1 VNTFTKIINRTN
13 SNHYYKRYLRLET
26 INADINVYL
35 IFYPQ
40 NMKLEVEVLEL
51 TSIIASLGKSSRYF
65 EEVVDDKGTADWLMR
80 LRHKLIEQ
88 AEEQGVLKKYFTK
101 A

>member
-1 VNTFTKIINRTN
+1 
-13 SNHYYKRYLRLET
+13 
-26 INADINVYL
+26 
-35 IFYPQ
+35 
-40 NMKLEVEVLEL
+40 MKLEVEILEL

-65 EEVVDDKGTADWLMR
+65 EEIANDKETAEWLMR

-88 AEEQGVLKKYFTK
+88 GEKQGVLKKYFTK